1 MLVLPLLG
9 ETVPRLHHSYS
20 FAPIC
25 AGGLRDRRPQT
36 LVSTG
41 DPLSSSHA
49 LGALLR
55 DRGLTIATAESCTGG
70 AVAAAIAAVA
80 GCSDYFRGGVVAYS
94 LDAKRDLLGVPAAL
108 LDRFGAVSAE
118 CARAM
123 AEGAHRALSADLA
136 VSTTGIAGPG
146 GAEPGKPVGL
156 VFIAVADEVGTV
168 CCRHVFI
175 GDRGVVIAA
184 ATREAL
190 ALAVARLEG
199 RL

>member
-1 MLVLPLLG
+1 MTTP
-9 ETVPRLHHSYS
+9 Y
-20 FAPIC
+20 
-25 AGGLRDRRPQT
+25 
-36 LVSTG
+36 
-41 DPLSSSHA
+41 HA

-55 DRGLTIATAESCTGG
+55 SRGLTIATAESCTGG
-70 AVAAAIAAVA
+70 AVSAALTAVA
-80 GCSDYFRGGVVAYS
+80 GSSDYFRGGVVAYS
-94 LDAKRDLLGVPAAL
+94 LDAKRDLLDVPAAL
-108 LDRFGAVSAE
+108 LDRFGAVSEE

-123 AEGAHRALSADLA
+123 AEGARRALGADLA

-156 VFIAVADEVGTV
+156 VFIAVADGEGTA
-168 CCRHVFI
+168 CARYVFI
-175 GDRGVVIAA
+175 GDRGTVIAA